1 MPAYVANDVFLLGG
15 PGSEPTE
22 GEGEPDRATL
32 AASSQAQTFDDGTE
46 GPSTLMMTGPN
57 YSGKSVFLKQ
67 VSDADVLLEQPP

>member
-22 GEGEPDRATL
+22 GEQEFDRTTL
-32 AASSQAQTFDDGTE
+32 AASFKAQTFGEGTE

-67 VSDADVLLEQPP
+67 VSDVDVLLKQPP